1 MPFIPLHSTNSQTS
15 PQRNKGPGERHGSE
29 PTKDSKNI
37 FLNGNGAMPGG
48 SIKRKS
54 TTETKQALRHCCWRA
69 IFKKGG
75 RGEQALL
82 LKK

>member
-1 MPFIPLHSTNSQTS
+1 MQ
-15 PQRNKGPGERHGSE
+15 GEE
-29 PTKDSKNI
+29 KDTYREVKAWGRGMDLNQLKI
-37 FLNGNGAMPGG
+37 LNGNGAMPGG

-54 TTETKQALRHCCWRA
+54 TTETKQALSLRHCCWRA
-69 IFKKGG
+69 IFKKEG